1 VVFYQKSAMARCC
14 ALPDLLGILRACDD
28 AMLAPRMAETLAEAG
43 RNAWNP
49 V

>member
-1 VVFYQKSAMARCC
+1 MARCC